1 MKSKILDLNFS
12 EASSEVINEHW
23 NTIEHYRSNS
33 RTLHQIYTAL
43 SQKEGFADWMSF
55 AAFKTCYYRQR
66 RLKRSGEEKRGLP
79 VREEISPSSRKP
91 WSDEESNLSDG
102 NQSAV
107 TEAGSGSKSSE
118 GSPEVSDADKPSK
131 KRRKIDFSVTLEEH
145 QRLAASKFYK

>member
-1 MKSKILDLNFS
+1 MKSKILDLNF
-12 EASSEVINEHW
+12 AGDPQEVIEKYW
-23 NTIEHYRSNS
+23 ETIEHYRSQGK
-33 RTLHQIYTAL
+33 TLPQIYTAL
-43 SQKEGFADWMSF
+43 SKKDGFEDSLSF
-55 AAFKTCYYRQR
+55 ASFKGHYYRQR

-91 WSDEESNLSDG
+91 LSDEESNLSDG